1 MIGWLA
7 SKVFMMSAKANV
19 KKLQNS
25 PKLFG
30 ALEGYRKDTIT
41 TRIEFKITGT
51 GSWTELNRAVSMNPR
66 LIPPSGPDSVR
77 YRRTSRELGME
88 VKFTQRDIEAIRKDW
103 DLFPLEDIEGSGC
116 RHSPDWKDGIKR
128 LKQLKPGATLAHEAR
143 YPETRHRYLGE
154 LSKKWEKE
162 FRGENQH
169 PSNFTGEPS
178 YSASYIYKM
187 LTKNDHITGRL
198 NKQFVP
204 KKQRVLDSAPKA
216 RVSPVSAPPVPSSR
230 PPSSSRATPAR
241 SESVPVDSPIL
252 KLAGRMK
259 IGGFR
264 KAFRDAFGSTLRVY
278 KGKHY
283 ADDGV
288 TIGSVAGKPI
298 KRGTKFSLSPQVKVG
313 RFEQDLWKHF
323 ELRVQVRTP
332 DDSQL
337 VDNELTLGESRKVKG
352 RGRR

>member
-1 MIGWLA
+1 MD
-7 SKVFMMSAKANV
+7 N
-19 KKLQNS
+19 
-25 PKLFG
+25 
-30 ALEGYRKDTIT
+30 
-41 TRIEFKITGT
+41 
-51 GSWTELNRAVSMNPR
+51 
-66 LIPPSGPDSVR
+66 
-77 YRRTSRELGME
+77 
-88 VKFTQRDIEAIRKDW
+88 
-103 DLFPLEDIEGSGC
+103 
-116 RHSPDWKDGIKR
+116 
-128 LKQLKPGATLAHEAR
+128 
-143 YPETRHRYLGE
+143 
-154 LSKKWEKE
+154 
-162 FRGENQH
+162 
-169 PSNFTGEPS
+169 
-178 YSASYIYKM
+178 
-187 LTKNDHITGRL
+187 
-198 NKQFVP
+198 
-204 KKQRVLDSAPKA
+204 
-216 RVSPVSAPPVPSSR
+216 
-230 PPSSSRATPAR
+230 
-241 SESVPVDSPIL
+241 PIL

-283 ADDGV
+283 ADDGA